1 MSIKSKILIIDDS
14 KSARELLQGIL
25 VTENYHLEFASNGM
39 DGLEKARLAPP
50 DLILLDIIMPGMDG
64 YEVCRQLRLDPELK
78 EVPVLFLTSLEDRK
92 SRLKGIE
99 AGADDFL
106 TKPFDV
112 VEMLLRVSTITRLNR
127 YRRIVTERARFA
139 WLTEHTD
146 DGYILLNADESIGYA
161 NAAARLILSL
171 PEPIAKPDTGP
182 FGQDSFLEIVRRA
195 YELKP
200 EDLWESWNRS
210 APSLPVLFLVRPETE
225 TAQSCWIEVT
235 VLQQSHSP
243 DQRLVRLRN
252 VTKRMTE
259 MRDVWSF
266 HSMISHKLRTPLS
279 GILFSLELMSE
290 NAETLPPDDIKQMST
305 LGLDSAKRLNGEIED
320 ILDYLENRSP
330 AEGDH
335 APIDHTA
342 PLVEKLASQL
352 EIQHFSTHIDS
363 ALQYAYFPINERSYS
378 LILWHLLE
386 NAIKFHPSNNPH
398 LEVAL
403 TQEFGPF
410 GRPSV
415 KLIVRDDG
423 MHLSPEQLAKVW
435 SPYYQGEKTLTF
447 EVSGMGLG
455 LPLVANIVWNVG
467 GSCRIANREDQKGIE
482 VQLLL
487 PLRTQAAPL
496 NGEVKDPNDS

>member
-1 MSIKSKILIIDDS
+1 MTIKSKILIIDDS

-25 VTENYHLEFASNGM
+25 VTENYVLEFASNGI
-39 DGLEKARLAPP
+39 DGLEKARMAPP

-64 YEVCRQLRLDPELK
+64 YEVCRQLRQDPELK
-78 EVPVLFLTSLEDRK
+78 EVPVLFLSSLEDRK

-146 DGYILLNADESIGYA
+146 DGYLLLNSDESIGYA
-161 NAAARLILSL
+161 NAAARLLLSL
-171 PEPIAKPDTGP
+171 PEPIDKPDAGP
-182 FGQDSFLEIVRRA
+182 FGSESFLEIARRA

-200 EDLWESWNRS
+200 EKPWESWNS
-210 APSLPVLFLVRPETE
+210 EVSSLPELFLVRPETE
-225 TAQSCWIEVT
+225 TAQSCWIEVS

-252 VTKRMTE
+252 VTKRMTD

-290 NAETLPPDDIKQMST
+290 NAESLPPEDVKQMSS
-305 LGLDSAKRLNGEIED
+305 LGLDSAKRLSGEIED

-330 AEGDH
+330 IEDGL
-335 APIDHTA
+335 APIRHTA
-342 PLVEKLASQL
+342 PLVEKLAPQL
-352 EIQHFSTHIDS
+352 EIRQYTTYIDS
-363 ALQYAYFPINERSYS
+363 DIQDAYLPFNERSYS

-386 NAIKFHPSNNPH
+386 NAVKFHPTNDPK
-398 LEVAL
+398 LEINL
-403 TQEFGPF
+403 TQESGPF
-410 GRPSV
+410 GRPCV
-415 KLIVRDDG
+415 KLTVRDDG
-423 MHLSPEQLAKVW
+423 LHLSPEQLSRVW

-467 GSCRIANREDQKGIE
+467 GSCRMTNREDQEGIQVE
-482 VQLLL
+482 LLL
-487 PLRTQAAPL
+487 PLRLESAPL
-496 NGEVKDPNDS
+496 SGEIQDPDIF